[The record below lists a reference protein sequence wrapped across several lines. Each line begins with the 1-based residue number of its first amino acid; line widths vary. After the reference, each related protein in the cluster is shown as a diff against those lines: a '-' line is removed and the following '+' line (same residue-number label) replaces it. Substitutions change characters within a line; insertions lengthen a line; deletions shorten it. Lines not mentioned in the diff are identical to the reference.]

1 MRPESS
7 PSLPLLDG
15 SCTQG
20 CFSTD
25 LDFLFLFF
33 CSPLL
38 ERERFFDS
46 AGLLFFELDV
56 FSLSLDKIF
65 LVSFFSLARSFEED
79 EDKVD
84 ETELLEF
91 EEDELREEVSDTEES
106 DSESLD
112 SDDEESSFLMSP
124 SILLLQLKISLVP

>member
-1 MRPESS
+1 M
-7 PSLPLLDG
+7 
-15 SCTQG
+15 
-20 CFSTD
+20 
-25 LDFLFLFF
+25 
-33 CSPLL
+33 
-38 ERERFFDS
+38 
-46 AGLLFFELDV
+46 
-56 FSLSLDKIF
+56 
-65 LVSFFSLARSFEED
+65 VSFFSLARSFEED

-124 SILLLQLKISLVP
+124 SILLLQLNYHHYR